1 MDHFSPLPVT
11 PIMRKNTILSV
22 LGSLLAAGT
31 LTFAPLTGR
40 AAPAPDAPAT
50 DLQLRVTI
58 PSAWLPMLE
67 ENVTD
72 VIYSRLTDVFERK
85 GFTGRVTEVRSYQKA
100 SSEAPLLTINLV
112 DWEMD
117 SNGRIDVAFGARLAT
132 AEGSWDIGNFRTMGF
147 AWAAST
153 GRFGLSDAY
162 GETMERALAQ
172 VYDRLAEM
180 DKVPGLVPAGG

>member
-1 MDHFSPLPVT
+1 M
-11 PIMRKNTILSV
+11 
-22 LGSLLAAGT
+22 LAAGM
-31 LTFAPLTGR
+31 LAFAPFTGR
-40 AAPAPDAPAT
+40 AAPAADAPAT

-58 PSAWLPMLE
+58 PSAWMPMLE

-100 SSEAPLLTINLV
+100 SSEAPLLTINLL

-117 SNGRIDVAFGARLAT
+117 SNGRINVAFNAWLAT
-132 AEGSWDIGNFRTMGF
+132 AEGSWDMGNYHTLGF
-147 AWAAST
+147 AWAAGT

-162 GETMERALAQ
+162 GETMERALQQ
-172 VYDRLAEM
+172 VYDRLAQT
-180 DKVPGLVPAGG
+180 DKIPGLVPAGG